1 MSIKISVITAT
12 WNSEKTVGD
21 TIRSFVLQDYPNTE
35 YVIIDGASSDS
46 TLDIVRSFG
55 NRIDHIV
62 SEKDEGIYDA
72 LNKGVQLAT
81 GDVIGFLHSDDV
93 YAHSSVLSSVAYA
106 FESSQTSAIFGDL
119 DYVAKS
125 NPLKIIRRWK
135 SGQYVREKMR
145 NGWMPPHPTFYM
157 KRSYY
162 QRFGGFDL
170 SYRIAADYD
179 SLLRYLWKNSISA
192 EYIPDVLVKMRVG
205 GESNRSIGNIVRKTL
220 EDRRAM
226 IANGLPCV
234 RALIGKNLS
243 KIPQFFKR

>member
-1 MSIKISVITAT
+1 MPIKISVITAT

-21 TIRSFVLQDYPNTE
+21 TIRSFVSQDYPNTE
-35 YVIIDGASSDS
+35 YIIIDGASSDS

-55 NRIDHIV
+55 NHIDYVI
-62 SEKDEGIYDA
+62 SEKDKGIYDA
-72 LNKGVQLAT
+72 LNKGIKLAT
-81 GDVIGFLHSDDV
+81 GDIVGFLHSDDV
-93 YAHSSVLSSVAYA
+93 YASETVLSEIAGKFDQNQIDAV
-106 FESSQTSAIFGDL
+106 FGDL

-125 NPLKIIRRWK
+125 DPLRIVRRWK

-157 KRSYY
+157 TRSCYDK
-162 QRFGGFDL
+162 FGGFDL
-170 SYRIAADYD
+170 NYCIAADYD
-179 SLLRYLWKNSISA
+179 SLLRYLWKNNISA
-192 EYIPDVLVKMRVG
+192 EYIPEVLVKMRVG

-234 RALIGKNLS
+234 RALIGKNFS
-243 KIPQFFKR
+243 KVPQFFKR